1 MSTQANTT
9 TPTRHTP
16 TTAESFRQFKNP
28 GPPRGVKNPGN
39 LCSIISLTQAVK
51 YDDFLLK
58 ACEQANKPETQ
69 AMAEL
74 SRCLNT
80 SQNEQPTLQLLRDL
94 VARHLPSHLAG
105 ITDKGGFRSHQCV
118 AEVFKAIF
126 QDEESPTRRINCF
139 DDDITSEL
147 AELTRQVRRDLS
159 GSFAVIEITEYE
171 CLNISC
177 LQKKTEAQSL
187 LFAKPPNIDS
197 ADHIHKLMD
206 GSRQRPKDKKKLN
219 EE

>member
-1 MSTQANTT
+1 M
-9 TPTRHTP
+9 
-16 TTAESFRQFKNP
+16 
-28 GPPRGVKNPGN
+28 
-39 LCSIISLTQAVK
+39 K

-58 ACEQANKPETQ
+58 ACEQAKTPETQ

-74 SRCLNT
+74 ARCLNT
-80 SQNEQPTLQLLRDL
+80 SQDEQPTLKLLRDL
-94 VARHLPSHLAG
+94 VARHLPPHLAR
-105 ITDKGGFRSHQCV
+105 TTKKGGFRSQQCV
-118 AEVFKAIF
+118 ADVFKAIF

-171 CLNISC
+171 CLNILC

-187 LFAKPPNIDS
+187 LFAKPLNIDS

-206 GSRQRPKDKKKLN
+206 GSSQRPKDRPCTACQKPSLSVRTRW
-219 EE
+219 